1 MEQTVLA
8 KIVLPIALFVIMLGM
23 GLALALDDF
32 RRVAKFPKAFAVGLA
47 CQMLLLPLIG
57 FAVVELVGM
66 DKPELAVGLMVLTF
80 CPGGTTSNLL
90 SYLARGDVALSIS
103 LTAVVSVITP
113 FTIPLFTGLAMTRL
127 MGASQ
132 AIAMPLGRTIAIL
145 LAITVLPVSI
155 GMLINKKAPAF
166 ARRADKPVKVLS
178 VVFLFGIIAGLIKQ
192 NWAALPGF
200 FAQTG
205 VAALLLNVISMSVG
219 FGVAR
224 LARLGKRQQITVG
237 MEVGIQNGTTALL
250 VTGTL
255 LANPVMTIAPAI
267 YSLIMFGTGAVFG
280 YLVNLGGVP
289 DEATGG
295 ASAEVDVAKD
305 SAAA

>member
-1 MEQTVLA
+1 VEQTFLA
-8 KIVLPIALFVIMLGM
+8 KVVLPIALFVIMLGM
-23 GLALALDDF
+23 GLSLVLDDF
-32 RRVAKFPKAFAVGLA
+32 RRVLKFPKAFAVGLA

-57 FAVVELVGM
+57 FAVVKLVGM

-80 CPGGTTSNLL
+80 CPGGTTSNML

-103 LTAVVSVITP
+103 LTAVVSLLTP
-113 FTIPLFTGLAMTRL
+113 FTIPLLTALAMSEL

-132 AIAMPLGRTIAIL
+132 TIAMPLGRTIAIL
-145 LAITVLPVSI
+145 LAITLLPVSI
-155 GMLINKKAPAF
+155 GMVIKNKAPALA
-166 ARRADKPVKVLS
+166 ARTEKPVKVLS
-178 VVFLFGIIAGLIKQ
+178 VVFLFAIIAGLIKQ

-205 VAALLLNVISMSVG
+205 VATLLLNVIAMAVG
-219 FGVAR
+219 FGIAR
-224 LARLGKRQQITVG
+224 LSKLDKQQQITVG

-267 YSLIMFGTGAVFG
+267 YSLIMFGTGALFG
-280 YLVNLGGVP
+280 YLVNLGHAPEGV
-289 DEATGG
+289 GG
-295 ASAEVDVAKD
+295 ASAEVEVARD
-305 SAAA
+305 SAGA